1 MIQRV
6 MTAEE
11 FSLQRSELPDAGQ
24 WAELIRGVPVILQ
37 PPDLEHGNIVL
48 NFSKAF
54 SNYVHAELFGYPCFD
69 LGLKL
74 ESSPDT
80 VLFPAISYFTE
91 GERFAESDHDYT
103 DSVPKVVIELASSH
117 DRRANIN
124 ERVALYHQLGVRVVW
139 IVDPNAKTV
148 HLMRKTGTG
157 AVRLSER
164 DILQGAPDLRGFK
177 MEVANIFKEPE
188 WA

>member
-1 MIQRV
+1 MLQRI

-24 WAELIRGVPVILQ
+24 WSELIRGVPVSLQ
-37 PPDLEHGNIVL
+37 PPDLEHGTIVL

-54 SNYVHAELFGYPCFD
+54 SAYVHSELHGYPCFD

-74 ESSPDT
+74 ESRPDT

-91 GERFAESDHDYT
+91 GARFSEADNDYT
-103 DSVPKVVIELASSH
+103 ESVPVIVVELATTN
-117 DRRANIN
+117 DRRTNIN
-124 ERVALYHQLGVRVVW
+124 ERVNLYHRHGVNAVWVVDPHARVV
-139 IVDPNAKTV
+139 
-148 HLMRKTGTG
+148 HQMRRLGSA
-157 AVRLSER
+157 AVRLSEKET
-164 DILQGAPDLRGFK
+164 LHGAPELLGFQIK
-177 MEVANIFKEPE
+177 VEALFAEPD